1 MNDKWQADLQTLEMI
16 QADLRRRLENLDRQ
30 IASLQMELTQAQNT
44 PAAEALPEA
53 PPPVDPASSPALPP
67 PLPVERTHQPDSLP
81 QFDDPT
87 PAAVPQEAAPEMEP
101 MEKPAPVPP
110 PRRPVPAETNL
121 ELKVGQY
128 WLVRIGILVLL
139 TGLVL
144 LGNLAY
150 QSVIVKLG
158 APGKLAL
165 LYLAGAVLT
174 GLGAWLEGRM
184 AKMRNYARV
193 LMAGGVATVYYTTY
207 AAHFVQSLQVIE
219 NPVVGGGALL
229 LLAGGLAW
237 FATRRNAEGLAFT
250 AVLLSYYTSA
260 INSAAN
266 FTLFSNVLLT
276 AVAVFLLA
284 RQRWFGVSWLSL
296 LGSYLSF
303 AYWRLHAGGLHAG
316 DFWFSHGFLLA
327 YWMIFTVAVFLH
339 RGAAFQAGHR
349 EIFLTANNAAFFALF
364 APAFH
369 EAFPGQFWIF
379 ALLFGALL
387 LGLSQAARLLR
398 REDLGFDGTYL
409 AQGLVV
415 VAVGLVSKFAG
426 YQLGVMLAVESVA
439 LLYFSKFRHA
449 LLLRV
454 ASGLAAAG
462 ATVLALAGFLRP
474 EPHAWLAAA
483 FIAIVMIG
491 NAALLKGLRGEW
503 SNIRWHW
510 GAAGYSW
517 AGLLVLGAVLLER
530 FPGDRHF
537 WIFPVVTVVV
547 FFSQRWHRLPEL
559 AAGAEG
565 FLFFSVLAL
574 IASSLADSLDWHKTL
589 PVLAGALAVMHG
601 WQRSR
606 ILSDSVHRFW
616 EGLNALAA
624 CVVLWFWLSPD
635 WQSPGEMVT
644 LTLTGL
650 AVLAYGALT
659 RAAILAVFSQGFTL
673 AGVALCLRVLVWE
686 DAPWTITLGTIAL
699 VAAQLGGIRFLPAP
713 RRAELREVLTVYR
726 WMLLAL
732 VLAWLLEYVPEPWKF
747 LVLTL
752 SGTAILLLAALRR
765 RPEYLGH
772 AAVLVAAGV
781 LCYVVK
787 LLKGEP
793 GSGGDFLAMIL
804 LLGLLQ
810 AEKKG
815 LAGTPFFPSGVQ
827 SVLTVATLA
836 GVWFQAS
843 RWVWDGSGRV
853 AVTVVWAILA
863 FAALGAGFL
872 LRDRIYR
879 LMGLL
884 ILAVA
889 VGHVFLVDV
898 WKLGQLAGILG
909 ILGLAIVLLALG
921 FIYNRFAEQIKRW
934 L

>member
-1 MNDKWQADLQTLEMI
+1 MNDKWQADLQALEMR

-30 IASLQMELTQAQNT
+30 VAGLRAEMTAARDAAKPPPFEETPVI
-44 PAAEALPEA
+44 PAA
-53 PPPVDPASSPALPP
+53 VRPP
-67 PLPVERTHQPDSLP
+67 PLPTEPRRADPLP
-81 QFDDPT
+81 PFDH
-87 PAAVPQEAAPEMEP
+87 PAPADLPEEAGAGGGQLKEP
-101 MEKPAPVPP
+101 PSAPVPP
-110 PRRPVPAETNL
+110 RPRVAAETNL

-165 LYLAGAVLT
+165 LYLAGAVLV
-174 GLGAWLEGRM
+174 GLGAWLERGL

-193 LMAGGVATVYYTTY
+193 LMAGGAATIYYTTY
-207 AAHFVQSLQVIE
+207 AAHFVPSLRVIE

-229 LLAGGLAW
+229 ALAGGLAW
-237 FATRRNAEGLAFT
+237 FAARRKAEGLAFT

-284 RQRWFGVSWLSL
+284 RHRWFGVSWLSL
-296 LGSYLSF
+296 LGSYASF
-303 AYWRLHAGGLHAG
+303 AYWRLHAGGPVAD
-316 DFWFSHGFLLA
+316 DFWSSHGFLLA
-327 YWMIFTVAVFLH
+327 YWVIFTGAVFLK
-339 RGAAFQAGHR
+339 RGAAFLAGHR

-369 EAFPGQFWIF
+369 EAFPQKFWLF
-379 ALLFGALL
+379 ALFYGVLL
-387 LGLSQAARLLR
+387 LGLAQAARLLR
-398 REDLGFDGTYL
+398 REDLAFDGAYL
-409 AQGLVV
+409 AQGLLV
-415 VAVGLVSKFAG
+415 VAVGLVAKFAG
-426 YQLGVMLAVESVA
+426 YQLGILLAVESAA
-439 LLYFSKFRHA
+439 LLYFSKLRHA

-462 ATVLALAGFLRP
+462 AIVLALSGLMNP
-474 EPHAWLAAA
+474 KPGGWLAAA
-483 FIAIVMIG
+483 FIGVVLVGDAV
-491 NAALLKGLRGEW
+491 LLKGLRADW
-503 SNIRWHW
+503 PKINWHW

-517 AGLLVLGAVLLER
+517 AGLLVLWAVLLER
-530 FPGDRHF
+530 FPVERHL
-537 WIFPVVTVVV
+537 WVFPLVTVVA
-547 FFSQRWHRLPEL
+547 FFSLRWHRLPEL
-559 AAGAEG
+559 TVGAGG
-565 FLFFSVLAL
+565 FLFFSVLVT
-574 IASSLADSLDWHKTL
+574 IASSLADSFDWFKAL
-589 PVLAGALAVMHG
+589 PVLVGALVVMHG
-601 WQRSR
+601 WQRSH
-606 ILSDSVHRFW
+606 ILSEAVHRFW

-635 WQSPGEMVT
+635 WQSHGVMVV

-650 AVLAYGALT
+650 AVLVYGALT

-673 AGVALCLRVLVWE
+673 AGVAWGLRVLVWE
-686 DAPWTITLGTIAL
+686 DASWTVTLGTIAL
-699 VAAQLGGIRFLPAP
+699 VAVQVECVRFLPAS
-713 RRAELREVLTVYR
+713 RRAELKEVQGAYR
-726 WMLLAL
+726 WVLLVL
-732 VLAWLLEYVPEPWKF
+732 VLAWLFEYVPEPWKF
-747 LVLTL
+747 LALTL
-752 SGTAILLLAALRR
+752 SGAVIFLPAALRH
-765 RPEYLGH
+765 RPEFLRH

-793 GSGGDFLAMIL
+793 GSGADFLALIL
-804 LLGLLQ
+804 LLGLQQ
-810 AEKKG
+810 AGRKW
-815 LAGTPFFPSGVQ
+815 LAGTPWFPAGFQ
-827 SVLTVATLA
+827 MILAAGTLA
-836 GVWFQAS
+836 GLWFQAS
-843 RWVWDGSGRV
+843 RWVWDGSGPV
-853 AVTVVWAILA
+853 AVTVVWAVLA

-872 LRDRIYR
+872 LRERIYR

-909 ILGLAIVLLALG
+909 ILGLALVLLALG
-921 FIYNRFAEQIKRW
+921 FIYNRFAEQIKKW